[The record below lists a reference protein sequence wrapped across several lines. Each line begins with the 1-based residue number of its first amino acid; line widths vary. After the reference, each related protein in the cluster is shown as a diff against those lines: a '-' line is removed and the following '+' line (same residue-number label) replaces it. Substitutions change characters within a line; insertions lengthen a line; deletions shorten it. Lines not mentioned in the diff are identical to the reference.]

1 MPPETIIHLSKAQ
14 FEAQETLLVQH
25 GELSASGFRF
35 PSGVEAVRLKNS
47 RGELTLL
54 PFQGQQIWR
63 ASFDGRELGMRSMFE
78 QPYPTREFL
87 ATYGAFLVHCGAT
100 AMGVPGPED
109 THPLHGE
116 LPNAP
121 YQTARLVVGADE
133 GGEYL
138 ALTGSYRHQV
148 FFNYDYVAQ
157 PVTSLYAGS
166 TLFDVSMTVTNLKR
180 SPMPLMYLAH
190 INFRPE
196 DNARL
201 YYTAEV
207 TPEHVRVRAN
217 FPPFMQV
224 EPKFRQFAESLRAAP
239 ERHHVFE
246 PGLAYDPELVFYI
259 DYLADVNGWA
269 HTLQIHPDGSGD
281 VMRHRPS
288 QLKRALRWISRTP
301 DQDALGFEPATAEGN
316 GFAAE
321 KEKGNLEYL
330 APGQA
335 FHCDMQMG
343 YLTSDEA
350 EGERE
355 AIEDLLA

>member
-1 MPPETIIHLSKAQ
+1 MSPETIIHLSKAQ
-14 FEAQETLLVQH
+14 FETQETLLVQY

-35 PSGVEAVRLKNS
+35 PSGVEAVRLTNS
-47 RGELTLL
+47 RGELILL

-78 QPYPTREFL
+78 QPYPTRDFL

-100 AMGVPGPED
+100 AMGVPGPQD

-121 YQTARLVVGADE
+121 YQSARLVVGEDE
-133 GGEYL
+133 GGPYL

-148 FFNYDYVAQ
+148 FFNYDYIAQ
-157 PVTSLYAGS
+157 PVTSLYVAS
-166 TLFDVSMTVTNLKR
+166 TVFDVSLTVTNLKR

-201 YYTAEV
+201 YYTADV
-207 TPEHVRVRAN
+207 TPEHVRVRAS

-224 EPKFRQFAESLRAAP
+224 DPKFRQFAEALRETP
-239 ERHHVFE
+239 EKHHVFE
-246 PGLAYDPELVFYI
+246 PGLAYDPELVFFI
-259 DYLADVNGWA
+259 DYLADEYGWA

-281 VMRHRPS
+281 VMRHRPA

-316 GFAAE
+316 GFTAE

-330 APGQA
+330 APGQT

-343 YLTSDEA
+343 YLTPEEA
-350 EGERE
+350 EAERDAIE
-355 AIEDLLA
+355 AILA